1 MSEWLG
7 KPRITEKD
15 IEKAQPSLLEFFPIL
30 TRYFVN
36 NQKMRVTAI
45 LSDEEAESLK
55 AAITRA
61 YGSFTPTN
69 LQKAAH
75 QALADWTAK
84 NMGKE

>member
-36 NQKMRVTAI
+36 SQKMRVTAI
-45 LSDEEAESLK
+45 LSDEEAEGLK
-55 AAITRA
+55 GAITA
-61 YGSFTPTN
+61 AFGSFTPGN
-69 LQKAAH
+69 VQKALH
-75 QALADWTAK
+75 QALADWSAK
-84 NMGKE
+84 NARK

>member
-15 IEKAQPSLLEFFPIL
+15 IEKAQPSLIEFFPIL

-36 NQKMRVTAI
+36 SQKMRVTAI

-55 AAITRA
+55 GAIAAT
-61 YGSFTPTN
+61 YGGFTPAN
-69 LQKAAH
+69 LQQALH
-75 QALADWTAK
+75 QALADWSAK
-84 NMGKE
+84 NARK